1 MTKSRLIPESILR
14 LERTLEFQPSSQD
27 VITWSVDESGDVVQ
41 GPLDLSFLLGKV
53 LQLVLNA
60 GQVALHV
67 QAGELRAV
75 FLEGSH
81 TLRVGRRE
89 GELPPDSEILFL
101 SLVRP
106 LAFAWKGQA
115 PIWVPDADGE
125 PSELRLAGECVCQ
138 ITGPEAFYNTFLRH
152 AEREGGALTHRVV
165 DALIRSRLE
174 KYLGDLARERNLDP
188 EASTEELLHLT
199 PADISGGLAVLGLG
213 CRSLSVRPAG
223 GSRPAPGE
231 ISGQSVA
238 SHVNKTH

>member
-1 MTKSRLIPESILR
+1 MTKPRPIPENNLR
-14 LERTLEFQPSSQD
+14 LERTLELQPSSQD

-89 GELPPDSEILFL
+89 GELPPESEILFL

-115 PIWVPDADGE
+115 SIWVPDADGA
-125 PSELRLAGECVCQ
+125 PSELRLVGECVCQ

-152 AEREGGALTHRVV
+152 AEREGGELTCRVV

-174 KYLGDLARERNLDP
+174 KYLGDLARERKPDP
-188 EASTEELLHLT
+188 EASAEELLHLT
-199 PADISGGLAVLGLG
+199 PADISGGLAALGLG

-223 GSRPAPGE
+223 AACPAPGE
-231 ISGQSVA
+231 ISGQSA
-238 SHVNKTH
+238 TSHVNKTN

>member
-1 MTKSRLIPESILR
+1 MTQHRPIPENILH
-14 LERTLEFQPSSQD
+14 LQRTLEYQPSSQD

-41 GPLDLSFLLGKV
+41 GPLDLGFLMGKV

-67 QAGELRAV
+67 QAGEVRAV

-81 TLRVGRRE
+81 TLRVGRRD
-89 GELPPDSEILFL
+89 GELPPESEILFL

-115 PIWVPDADGE
+115 AIWVPEADGE

-138 ITGPEAFYNTFLRH
+138 ITGPEAFYNAFLRH
-152 AEREGGALTHRVV
+152 AEREGEELTFRVV
-165 DALIRSRLE
+165 DALIRARLE
-174 KYLGDLARERNLDP
+174 KHLGDLARERGLVP
-188 EASTEELLHLT
+188 EASAEELPRLT
-199 PADISGGLAVLGLG
+199 PADVSEGLAALGLS

-223 GSRPAPGE
+223 GARPAPGE
-231 ISGQSVA
+231 ISGQSA
-238 SHVNKTH
+238 DSHVNKTH